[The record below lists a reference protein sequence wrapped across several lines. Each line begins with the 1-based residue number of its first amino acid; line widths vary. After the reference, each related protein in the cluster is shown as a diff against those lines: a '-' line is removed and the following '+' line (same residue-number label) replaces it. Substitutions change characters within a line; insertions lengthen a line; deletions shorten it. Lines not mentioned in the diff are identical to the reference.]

1 MMKRETK
8 RLALSKETLRAL
20 QNHRLAAVAGGA
32 TAPCSN
38 HTNCSVCPSCP
49 VVTCDSYLC

>member
-1 MMKRETK
+1 MKRETK

-20 QNHRLAAVAGGA
+20 QDQNLAAVAGGA

-38 HTNCSVCPSCP
+38 LTNCTACPSCP
-49 VVTCDSYLC
+49 HVTCDSYLC